1 MRKLNKYVQKV
12 SEIEPLRTILKIR
25 YEGKKALKSNLENG
39 EQSKSAK
46 KVWRLLWVIVP
57 LFISVG
63 GVLKSWEK
71 IRNVVESIDSLTE
84 VIIPLFIGISFSIL
98 LSIPSSIAKLL
109 KMRLD
114 ESTTKRG
121 KRAYKQLA
129 SIMQYQIL
137 LCCYILSIRLIMV
150 PIPNELILSNHIYA
164 LLSLILLSRFI
175 VVIIYLVVRY
185 HYLISIEIR

>member
-1 MRKLNKYVQKV
+1 MRKLNKYVQKI
-12 SEIEPLRTILKIR
+12 SEIEPLRTLLKIR
-25 YEGKKALKSNLENG
+25 DEGKKALKSNLENG

-46 KVWRLLWVIVP
+46 KVWRLLWVIVA

-114 ESTTKRG
+114 EGTTKRG

-137 LCCYILSIRLIMV
+137 LCCCILSIRLIMV
-150 PIPNELILSNHIYA
+150 TIPNELILSNHIYA

-175 VVIIYLVVRY
+175 VVIIYLIIRY